1 MSDILAD
8 ALKRGAKRLAALGCY
23 NDPVDLQN
31 VGRGGEVLAA
41 LAHLDIVMQRVFLLT
56 PNFRLGGEVPLVRL
70 AAGGVDDVITAAQ
83 CFAEQGC
90 D

>member
-8 ALKRGAKRLAALGCY
+8 ALKRGSRRLEQLGGKS
-23 NDPVDLQN
+23 PISLRN
-31 VGRGGEVLAA
+31 VARGDEVLAS
-41 LAHLDIVMQRVFLLT
+41 LEHLDETMRRVFLLT
-56 PNFRLGGEVPLVRL
+56 PNIRLGGEVPLVRL
-70 AAGGVDDVITAAQ
+70 AAGGVDEVIAAAQ